1 MLVKDLMNTQVIHIA
16 PDETAAVAA
25 RLLGRYNIGVLP
37 VCTAGGQLR
46 GMLTDRDIVLRCI
59 AQDEDPSQT
68 KVSEIMSRHIVSVSP
83 EDAADTVAQRMAK
96 EQVRRLPVEKDGR
109 VVGMVSL
116 ADMATTPSFSM
127 ETSRALSEIS
137 LNIHRR

>member
-59 AQDEDPSQT
+59 AAGRAPYQT
-68 KVSEIMSRHIVSVSP
+68 PVSEILSGHIVSVEP
-83 EDAADTVAQRMAK
+83 ECGTAEAAALMGR
-96 EQVRRLPVEKDGR
+96 EQIRRLPVCRGGR
-109 VVGMVSL
+109 LVGMLSL
-116 ADMATTPSFSM
+116 GDLARQNALEASQTLGGIC
-127 ETSRALSEIS
+127 SRL
-137 LNIHRR
+137 RRR